1 MSETTG
7 AIGFSTIPQDLRVP
21 LFWAEFDNSRAGP
34 STVTQRA
41 LLIGAKTV
49 AGTPAELTY
58 VPSAD
63 QVADL
68 CGAGSQIARMM
79 KGWRDND
86 TVGEVW
92 ILPLADAGAG
102 VKATKTVTVT
112 GPATAAGTI
121 ALYVAGK
128 LVQVG
133 VAAADAATAIATAI
147 AAAITADTSLPVT
160 AAAASAVVTLTAKNA
175 GTCGNDIDVRHSYY
189 GRAGGEALP
198 AGVGLTFATG
208 VTGSGDPDLTTL
220 ATMLADEPFD
230 FIVMPWATGTGLTA
244 FDTLMND
251 TSGRWSYAKQIYG
264 HVWTSAR
271 GTSGTLLT
279 LGGTRNGQ
287 HVTVVGTNES
297 PTCPAV
303 WAAAAAAASAVALK
317 ADPARPLQTL
327 SIYGV
332 LAPKTG
338 QRFTLT
344 EQQSLLSSGIALVSF
359 GQDGSAS
366 ILRMVTTY
374 RTNKWGAA
382 DQSYLDVETLFT
394 LMAVIRRLK
403 STVTQKFGR
412 SKLAND
418 GTRFGPG
425 QPIVTPSS
433 FKAELV
439 AHYAIMEAEG
449 LVEDA
454 DGFAAAT
461 IVQRNLNDTSRL
473 DVLYAPNLVNG
484 LRVLAVLAQF
494 RS

>member
-1 MSETTG
+1 MSG
-7 AIGFSTIPQDLRVP
+7 SISFSTIPADLRVP

-34 STVTQRA
+34 STTTQRA
-41 LLIGAKTV
+41 LLIGAKTT
-49 AGTPAELTY
+49 AGASPDLAF
-58 VPSAD
+58 VPSAE
-63 QVADL
+63 QVAATY
-68 CGAGSQIARMM
+68 GAGSQIARMM
-79 KGWRDND
+79 AAWRAND
-86 TVGEVW
+86 PVGEVW
-92 ILPLADAGAG
+92 VLPLADAGAG

-112 GPATAAGTI
+112 GPASAAGTI
-121 ALYVAGK
+121 ALYVGGS
-128 LVQVG
+128 LVTVP
-133 VAAADAATAIATAI
+133 VAATDAATAIATSI
-147 AAAITADTSLPVT
+147 AAAVTAKTSLPVT
-160 AAAASAVVTLTAKNA
+160 AAAASAVVTLTAKNT
-175 GTCGNDIDVRHSYY
+175 GTSGNDIDVRHSFY
-189 GRAGGEALP
+189 GLASGESLP
-198 AGVGLTFATG
+198 AGVGLTFAAGTA
-208 VTGSGDPDLTTL
+208 GSGDPDLTTL

-230 FIVMPWATGTGLTA
+230 FIVMPWATAPALTA

-271 GTSGTLLT
+271 GTSAALLS
-279 LGGTRNGQ
+279 LGGGRNGQ
-287 HVTVVGTNES
+287 HVSVVGVNES
-297 PTCPAV
+297 PSCPAV
-303 WAAAAAAASAVALK
+303 WAAASAAASAVALK

-327 SIYGV
+327 SIFGV
-332 LAPKTG
+332 MAPQTG
-338 QRFTLT
+338 KRFMLT
-344 EQQSLLSSGIALVSF
+344 EQQSLLSSGIALPTF
-359 GQDGSAS
+359 GADGSAS

-374 RTNKWGAA
+374 RQNKWGAP

-403 STVTQKFGR
+403 GTVTQKFAR
-412 SKLAND
+412 SKLADD

-454 DGFAAAT
+454 DGFAEAT
-461 IVQRNLNDTSRL
+461 IVLRNPNDVSRL

>member
-1 MSETTG
+1 MSG
-7 AIGFSTIPQDLRVP
+7 SISFSTIPADLRVP
-21 LFWAEFDNSRAGP
+21 LFWVEMDASRAGP
-34 STVTQRA
+34 GTVTQRA

-58 VPSAD
+58 VPTAD

-79 KGWRDND
+79 AAWRAND
-86 TVGEVW
+86 PVGEVW
-92 ILPLADAGAG
+92 ILPVADLVAG

-121 ALYVAGK
+121 ALYVAGT
-128 LVQVG
+128 LVTVA

-147 AAAITADTSLPVT
+147 AAAVTANPALPVT
-160 AAAASAVVTLTAKNA
+160 ASAASAVVTLTAKNA

-198 AGVGLTFATG
+198 AGVGLTIAAG
-208 VTGSGDPDLTTL
+208 VAGSGDPDLTTL

-230 FIVMPWATGTGLTA
+230 FIVMPWATTTALTV

-251 TSGRWSYAKQIYG
+251 ISGRWSYAKQLYG

-271 GTSGTLLT
+271 GTSATLLT
-279 LGGTRNGQ
+279 LGGGRNGQ
-287 HVTVVGTNES
+287 HVSVLGVNES
-297 PTCPAV
+297 PSCPAV

-327 SIYGV
+327 AIYGV
-332 LAPKTG
+332 LAPPTG
-338 QRFTLT
+338 KRFTLT
-344 EQQSLLSSGIALVSF
+344 EQQSLLSSGIALAAF
-359 GQDGSAS
+359 GADGSAS

-374 RTNKWGAA
+374 RLNKWGMA

-403 STVTQKFGR
+403 QTVTQKFAR
-412 SKLAND
+412 SKLADD

-454 DGFAAAT
+454 DGFAEAT
-461 IVQRNLNDTSRL
+461 IVLRNPNDVSRL